1 MDTLLNNFK
10 GALLPVLV
18 ILVAIAILFSIRFIA
33 SRYKKVAPNTV
44 AVFYGRKYKNGK
56 GFIVVSGG
64 GRVLMPLVESHQEM
78 STSAFQLDIDET
90 DIPNKDNVRLRIKG
104 VASCQISQVPE
115 DLDKAAQT
123 FLGKRQE
130 EISKFVSNILQG
142 HLRSIIG
149 KMDIDEILRERDKFN
164 QRVVQESAPE
174 LKRVGIEIIN
184 LVIKDVNDNLG
195 YIDSLGRRAVADAKA
210 EAEIKVAEAQRNQ
223 DIAVSNANR
232 DAALIK
238 AENDA
243 RVAEAEKSR
252 DVKKAA
258 FKVES
263 DTKKAEADN
272 ALAIANAA
280 RQKILKVTEAERDAA
295 AAEAQIQVQ
304 EKEGQRKT
312 AELQAT
318 QVAKAAADKQ
328 TAILTAE
335 AQKETAILQ
344 ADAQAETLRRT
355 AEAKK
360 NAATLEGEG
369 QAAARKAVLLAE
381 AEGTAASKKQALF
394 AEAEGTSRLADALAK
409 MSQDARFI
417 IILDKLPNLLDKGGD
432 ALAKTLQAAF
442 GPVAAAVAQIDR
454 ISIVDV
460 GGTGNGAEKVANIV
474 PNIVFKFLA
483 NAKAQGMDLGPLF
496 KALNIDTSGLE
507 SLLAGIGP
515 EKSKEAGAPARMPVS
530 GSVVQPKQPT
540 TKT

>member
-238 AENDA
+238 ADNDA

-252 DVKKAA
+252 DIKKAT

-280 RQKILKVTEAERDAA
+280 RQKILKVAEAERDAA

-304 EKEGQRKT
+304 EKEAQRKT

-381 AEGTAASKKQALF
+381 AEGTAASKKQALL

-442 GPVAAAVAQIDR
+442 GPVAAAVGQIDR

-474 PNIVFKFLA
+474 PSIVFKFLA
-483 NAKAQGMDLGPLF
+483 NAKAQGIDLGPLF

>member
-195 YIDSLGRRAVADAKA
+195 YIDSLGKRAVADAKA

-369 QAAARKAVLLAE
+369 QAAALKRLRTSSPTSSLSSLPMRKRRAW
-381 AEGTAASKKQALF
+381 
-394 AEAEGTSRLADALAK
+394 TSPRY
-409 MSQDARFI
+409 SR
-417 IILDKLPNLLDKGGD
+417 
-432 ALAKTLQAAF
+432 
-442 GPVAAAVAQIDR
+442 R
-454 ISIVDV
+454 
-460 GGTGNGAEKVANIV
+460 
-474 PNIVFKFLA
+474 
-483 NAKAQGMDLGPLF
+483 
-496 KALNIDTSGLE
+496 
-507 SLLAGIGP
+507 
-515 EKSKEAGAPARMPVS
+515 
-530 GSVVQPKQPT
+530 
-540 TKT
+540 